1 MSIESA
7 SKTVVIDGTRY
18 VPEEPVVE
26 SPVTPEIAPLSDPI
40 GESVP
45 FWAFLQSPQ
54 FWMLVVGSCA
64 SVLVR
69 DDFQTMP
76 WNQIVGQILTL
87 LGAGSASFGLL
98 NKVSKNLSK
107 GK

>member
-1 MSIESA
+1 MDSA
-7 SKTVVIDGTRY
+7 KKAVVIDDVVY
-18 VPEEPVVE
+18 VPYQEPVE
-26 SPVTPEIAPLSDPI
+26 SPVAPEIAPVSYPI

-54 FWMLVVGSCA
+54 FWMLAVGSCA

-107 GK
+107 VK

>member
-1 MSIESA
+1 MGIDSIHRGADVELGMVEA
-7 SKTVVIDGTRY
+7 
-18 VPEEPVVE
+18 PE
-26 SPVTPEIAPLSDPI
+26 APSQIIDPI
-40 GESVP
+40 GQSEP
-45 FWAFLQSPQ
+45 FFSFLKSPQ
-54 FWMLVVGSCA
+54 FWMIVLASFA

-87 LGAGSASFGLL
+87 VGSGSASFGLL

-107 GK
+107 S